1 MKYKLNNNCSCKK
14 TKEPFQNV
22 LSENTIESE
31 NILISHEPLFFE
43 KIDMDMDEI
52 IGDTK
57 IVMGESIFL
66 IKDYKYW
73 IIIFFI
79 ILIFLIVRSS
89 T

>member
-31 NILISHEPLFFE
+31 NIVIPHNTPFLE

-57 IVMGESIFL
+57 IVIGESIFL

-73 IIIFFI
+73 IIIFLI
-79 ILIFLIVRSS
+79 ILIFLIVRS
-89 T
+89 TT